1 MYKLILHKYAQCGFD
16 GYSSENHERIFYS
29 YQTPIYS
36 IFKECYGD
44 ATSFRI
50 KCINKPSC
58 SITTARHT
66 TWSLYEEL
74 LNNDCARYVR
84 KLLQACYYGMRIYVI
99 RDMNAGVWC
108 VFISDKLMRT
118 FKYE

>member
-1 MYKLILHKYAQCGFD
+1 MYKLISHKYAKCGFD
-16 GYSSENHERIFYS
+16 GYSSLNHERLFYS

-50 KCINKPSC
+50 KCINAPNYSK
-58 SITTARHT
+58 TTACHT
-66 TWSLYEEL
+66 TWALDEEL
-74 LNNDCARYVR
+74 LNHDCAQYVR
-84 KLLQACYYGMRIYVI
+84 KLLQACYYGMKIYVI
-99 RDMNAGVWC
+99 RDISVGVWC

-118 FKYE
+118 FKI